1 MKGMSASEHQRAEWI
16 EAGFWERLSQLEGRH
31 QRVQAAHDDARR
43 GLERLPLDEG
53 EQLRL
58 AWSRYC
64 EVIAELEQTTSE
76 FELLHR

>member
-1 MKGMSASEHQRAEWI
+1 MSASEHQRAEWVDP
-16 EAGFWERLSQLEGRH
+16 GFWERLSQLEGRH

-43 GLERLPLDEG
+43 GLERLPREG
-53 EQLRL
+53 AEELRL

-76 FELLHR
+76 FESLHR